1 MKLKLKEEGGGDMG
15 DRSLY
20 ECSKCGKWES
30 AMFTV
35 YGDKKVNF
43 CPFCGSN
50 QYLRQ
55 IKSGKREDENK
66 KK

>member
-1 MKLKLKEEGGGDMG
+1 MS
-15 DRSLY
+15 DRTLY
-20 ECSKCGKWES
+20 ECSKCGKWGS

-50 QYLRQ
+50 QYLYQ
-55 IKSGKREDENK
+55 IKTGKRKDENK
-66 KK
+66 KQ